1 VTPNVGMMI
10 VMNSPAGWGPSH
22 QTSKRKL
29 RRPWWYQLSGYSVIA
44 VLLVT
49 GASVTVYAVLIGGW
63 LIAVTAIERQ
73 VKQTAATARSDAA
86 ADLARSEDPGR
97 AVRACC
103 RQHGASPYL
112 GADDQ
117 GELRFARSQRA
128 VLLLGPPGPVSH
140 CSIRV
145 RHCANSPASDGRTWI
160 LRPFRRPA
168 VTWTAWR
175 SPRWT

>member
-1 VTPNVGMMI
+1 MMSA
-10 VMNSPAGWGPSH
+10 MNAPAGWGPSH
-22 QTSKRKL
+22 QTSKRK
-29 RRPWWYQLSGYSVIA
+29 RGRPWWIQLP
-44 VLLVT
+44 LLALILVWLLT
-49 GASVTVYAVLIGGW
+49 GASTAVGVVVLIYIAFW
-63 LIAVTAIERQ
+63 LLIVIERKVKAASVTAGDR
-73 VKQTAATARSDAA
+73 AA
-86 ADLARSEDPGR
+86 AELARAEDPQR
-97 AVRACC
+97 EVRHLCWE
-103 RQHGASPYL
+103 RGAGPYL
-112 GADDQ
+112 GVDDR
-117 GELRFARSQRA
+117 GELRFARAQRA